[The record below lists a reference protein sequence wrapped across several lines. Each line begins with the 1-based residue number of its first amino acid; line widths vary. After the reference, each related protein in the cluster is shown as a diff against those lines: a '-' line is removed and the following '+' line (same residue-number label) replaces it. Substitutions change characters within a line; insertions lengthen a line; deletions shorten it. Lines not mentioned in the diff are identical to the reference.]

1 MLNTDNIVLSS
12 SNNNECSIIMDQS
25 KDNYRRNLSG
35 ERIDSKALK
44 PIIKGL
50 QYDHKL
56 QISEEHMI
64 EDPHGGSKS
73 LNTEESVTIQSPK
86 NEMTS
91 PDKNSLVAIED

>member
-12 SNNNECSIIMDQS
+12 SNNNDCSIMIDQIQE
-25 KDNYRRNLSG
+25 NNRRNYSG
-35 ERIDSKALK
+35 ERIDQKALK

-50 QYDHKL
+50 HYDHKL

-64 EDPHGGSKS
+64 EDPNGGNKS

-86 NEMTS
+86 NQTTS
-91 PDKNSLVAIED
+91 PD

>member
-12 SNNNECSIIMDQS
+12 SNNNDCSMILDH
-25 KDNYRRNLSG
+25 DNNRRNFSG
-35 ERIDSKALK
+35 DRIDNKALK

-73 LNTEESVTIQSPK
+73 LNTEEIVTI
-86 NEMTS
+86 
-91 PDKNSLVAIED
+91 